1 MKILRTI
8 LGRTKAP
15 VNGLKYVKQNMG
27 VAGKEDLSKV
37 FGERLYLRP
46 DGNVVAMATP
56 NDSGNYMIIKTFYAP
71 GTDIKG
77 IQDKIGIIDRE
88 RVRYQFVRKLIKNFL
103 KIEGLKNANEFD
115 IQSFSKETV
124 SKILKLLNVEK
135 FEDVMVATGKNVQK
149 IEHRKYRAEE
159 FLPSYMAS
167 DIYKPANKVKYK
179 KK

>member
-1 MKILRTI
+1 MKILRT
-8 LGRTKAP
+8 LLRTTNAP
-15 VNGLKYVKQNMG
+15 VNGLKRIEQKMG
-27 VAGKEDLSKV
+27 VIAGKDLSTV
-37 FGERLYLRP
+37 PGERLYLRP

-56 NDSGNYMIIKTFYAP
+56 YDSGNHLVIKTFYAP

-77 IQDKIGIIDRE
+77 IQDEIGMLERL
-88 RVRYQFVRKLIKNFL
+88 RVRYQFVRKLITNSL
-103 KIEGLKNANEFD
+103 KIKGLENTNFFD
-115 IQSFSKETV
+115 TQRFSEETI

-167 DIYKPANKVKYK
+167 DIYKPANKVKYQK
-179 KK
+179 K